1 MNVSTFRFQMGEYDM
16 TGPDEDR
23 RDGERREED
32 RRKSQ
37 TDMTHGIERR
47 EKDLLEVERRR

>member
-1 MNVSTFRFQMGEYDM
+1 MGEYDM

-37 TDMTHGIERR
+37 TDMPHGIERR
-47 EKDLLEVERRR
+47 VKDRREVERRR